1 MKNTKQNRK
10 IISYYK
16 RSLYGGRTS
25 FARAVDYIALRAIT
39 LAACYLWFSTAV
51 QNTVMALL
59 LSVTALVT
67 ISVAVELFKSI
78 RLDKFIVKERL
89 RMRDKMF
96 SKKLYMMPREKYK
109 ELVQSAVKSN
119 PGKYGPSCLI
129 YPLQQAAPANADT
142 VLSAYRAAQ
151 KHGCKEAVIFSASGA
166 SRDAEELLEQY
177 TDLAIRFEPISSLI
191 AQAEEHGL
199 LPDDAAVDAQILS
212 LIEAEKDKRRRLAE
226 RPFQP
231 GRTRRYILV
240 AAALFIA
247 SFFVKYTLYYRLLS
261 AACVSFG
268 AVAWWTNNLNTNRL
282 RQ

>member
-1 MKNTKQNRK
+1 MKQNRR
-10 IISYYK
+10 IIHFYK
-16 RSLYGGRTS
+16 RRLYGGRTS

-39 LAACYLWFSTAV
+39 LAACYLWFSTVV
-51 QNTVMALL
+51 QNTMMALL
-59 LSVTALVT
+59 LSITALVT

-89 RMRDKMF
+89 KMRDNMF
-96 SKKLYMMPREKYK
+96 SKKLYMMPREEYK
-109 ELVQSAVKSN
+109 ALVQSVVKSE
-119 PGKYGPSCLI
+119 PEKYCPSCLI

-151 KHGCKEAVIFSASGA
+151 KHNCKEAVIFSASGA

-177 TDLAIRFEPISSLI
+177 NDLAIRFEPVSSLI
-191 AQAEEHGL
+191 GQAEKLEI

-212 LIEAEKDKRRRLAE
+212 QIEAEKNKRRRLAE
-226 RPFQP
+226 RPFQQ

-247 SFFVKYTLYYRLLS
+247 SFFVKHTLYYRLLS

-268 AVAWWTNNLNTNRL
+268 AIAWWTNNLQSNRVH
-282 RQ
+282 R

>member
-1 MKNTKQNRK
+1 MKQNRR
-10 IISYYK
+10 IIHFYK
-16 RSLYGGRTS
+16 RRLYGGRTS

-39 LAACYLWFSTAV
+39 LAACYLWFSTVV
-51 QNTVMALL
+51 QNTMMALL
-59 LSVTALVT
+59 LSITALVT

-89 RMRDKMF
+89 KMRDNMF
-96 SKKLYMMPREKYK
+96 SKKLYMMPREEYK
-109 ELVQSAVKSN
+109 ALVQSVVKSE
-119 PGKYGPSCLI
+119 PEKYCPSCLI

-151 KHGCKEAVIFSASGA
+151 KHNCKEAVIFSASGA

-177 TDLAIRFEPISSLI
+177 NDLAIRFEPVSSLI
-191 AQAEEHGL
+191 GQAEEL
-199 LPDDAAVDAQILS
+199 EILPDDAAVDAQILS
-212 LIEAEKDKRRRLAE
+212 QIEAEKNKRRRLAE
-226 RPFQP
+226 RPFQQ

-247 SFFVKYTLYYRLLS
+247 SFFVKHTLYYRLLS

-268 AVAWWTNNLNTNRL
+268 AIAWWTNNLQSNRVH
-282 RQ
+282 R